1 VASDRREQARRAEDV
16 ELTGVCRVDVGEAV
30 VTHAKTGAAGGEQ
43 HAAWRS
49 GVEEVA
55 GEGVGVG
62 EGGGYA
68 VPVDFTATGRLLA
81 PRRAIERCAEQGA
94 VLRHGRRDVAARAYN
109 LRVPFLFES
118 LAGSERRGGSHHAW
132 AGVVTGGEEQSSQH
146 RRSEERRVGKEGKC
160 AEA

>member
-1 VASDRREQARRAEDV
+1 
-16 ELTGVCRVDVGEAV
+16 LTGVCRVDVGEAV

-62 EGGGYA
+62 EGRGYA
-68 VPVDFTATGRLLA
+68 VPVDLAATGRLLA
-81 PRRAIERCAEQGA
+81 TRRAVERVAEQGA
-94 VLRHGRRDVAARAYN
+94 VLRHGHRDRRAVAARAHN

-118 LAGSERRGGSHHAW
+118 LAGSERRRRSHRPW
-132 AGVVTGGEEQSSQH
+132 AGVATGGEEQSSQH
-146 RRSEERRVGKEGKC
+146 R
-160 AEA
+160 AP